1 MELLLKETKEFFR
14 GLWFSG
20 EVCEEAEEGEDTQTG
35 DLRWLEGKFYGQFSF
50 LFPEGSLQKN
60 RGISAAAAHCFAFCK
75 GKLDYV
81 VESFSYLLF
90 LVFFWCHSIQHSD
103 HSPYQR
109 EQYPPLWSSL
119 NVIKGLGKSWAS
131 GDFSLDSIPHANS
144 LKTTRSQMRDA
155 NCNPPQIHQQQR
167 WQKSFRKK
175 KKQRTCF
182 SQNSDSH
189 LHI

>member
-81 VESFSYLLF
+81 VVVPIS
-90 LVFFWCHSIQHSD
+90 LVFFLCQGTFRPFSI
-103 HSPYQR
+103 R
-109 EQYPPLWSSL
+109 EYPPLWSSL
-119 NVIKGLGKSWAS
+119 NVIKGLGESWAS

-144 LKTTRSQMRDA
+144 LKTRRSQMQP
-155 NCNPPQIHQQQR
+155 NPQIHLQR
-167 WQKSFRKK
+167 WQKSCRKRR
-175 KKQRTCF
+175 RTCF
-182 SQNSDSH
+182 SSQSDSH